1 MVTIVVIVIIIAYY
15 NIALAIR
22 GHAPFKVCEFLPQIL
37 FPLNLQVMFL
47 VSLKFDPIA
56 ITLVPPVIGPYLGFE
71 SKRNGGR

>member
-37 FPLNLQVMFL
+37 FPRGVR
-47 VSLKFDPIA
+47 
-56 ITLVPPVIGPYLGFE
+56 GLGQHNIE
-71 SKRNGGR
+71 E